1 MSSGSSA
8 ATELFVTVVTAFLLL
23 VGPEARHG
31 AGHRSQ
37 KTDILVGLVH
47 NLVNNFREIKTPL
60 ALVEAMRWE
69 LLFSDLADRFD
80 DLAEHYSEPPTTLT
94 ARGDVEP
101 LSAFVSTLCAA
112 KKDLA
117 PVELIFPGGLSR
129 TIRPRTLGLDWCS
142 GYWVEQADAE
152 VIVALNSVAAVVSS
166 QPPETDVSAIRQ
178 VRLHRVLTV
187 WASRGEPLVL
197 ELDGAR
203 CEGVLVSVDPARV
216 TLVAHRGK
224 NSEVWTLALD
234 SLWTISPVSESWR

>member
-69 LLFSDLADRFD
+69 LLFSDLAERFD
-80 DLAEHYSEPPTTLT
+80 DLAKYYSEHAAEVT
-94 ARGDVEP
+94 ARSETEP
-101 LSAFVSTLCAA
+101 SATLLSTLCGA
-112 KKDLA
+112 KKDSTT
-117 PVELIFPGGLSR
+117 VELIFPGGLSR
-129 TIRPRTLGLDWCS
+129 TIRPRTVGLDWCS
-142 GYWVEQADAE
+142 GYWVEQGNAE
-152 VIVALNSVAAVVSS
+152 VIVALDSVYAVVSS
-166 QPPETDVSAIRQ
+166 RPPENDFSPIRQ
-178 VRLHRVLTV
+178 VRLHQVLTV

-197 ELDGAR
+197 EMDGAR
-203 CEGVLVSVDPARV
+203 CEGVLESVDPAQI
-216 TLVAHRGK
+216 TLVTRRGITG
-224 NSEVWTLALD
+224 EVWSIALA